1 MADAHQRSI
10 RPRPLEPDELR
21 ILTLLLAEDFAGADE
36 LRAQLPFVRVVGRC
50 TCGCATV
57 ELEVAHERSA
67 PAGRRQSPIPSEA
80 QVRDAADEPAGGV
93 LIFLKNGW
101 LAGLEIYSYGDPI
114 PAWPADDR
122 LTLSLVER

>member
-1 MADAHQRSI
+1 
-10 RPRPLEPDELR
+10 LEPDELR